1 MVSSDKGLVEDWSLF
16 QQSLQAIQVI
26 GDALMQLENYNIMS
40 IRNIRE
46 VGRKLGYYS
55 SATDCSV
62 NPFHAYDDVL
72 LSPSAK
78 RELQQL
84 VKSLQDGKT
93 NFFLIFHFYYR
104 NFLL

>member
-16 QQSLQAIQVI
+16 QQSLQATQVI

-55 SATDCSV
+55 STNDCSV

-84 VKSLQDGKT
+84 VKSLQEGK
-93 NFFLIFHFYYR
+93 NIYIFLISCA
-104 NFLL
+104 